1 MSLYIEDCSD
11 RQRRLNINWW
21 NWRATVEL
29 LRGTTVQPEHGWD
42 LVSDG
47 IGQFTGEETAV
58 LARFLE
64 TEVLPKMTPGS
75 RVKLDGTITTEPDD
89 GTFHRVNLSENYSA
103 HYSWLT
109 QFVAF
114 LRTCKGGICVRP

>member
-11 RQRRLNINWW
+11 PERRLNINWW

-29 LRGTTVQPEHGWD
+29 LRRTAVQPEHGWD

-58 LARFLE
+58 LTHFLE
-64 TEVLPKMTPGS
+64 TEVLPK
-75 RVKLDGTITTEPDD
+75 
-89 GTFHRVNLSENYSA
+89 
-103 HYSWLT
+103 
-109 QFVAF
+109 
-114 LRTCKGGICVRP
+114 